1 MTIGELKDLQDEYGL
16 DDSTLI
22 FARKNEKT
30 DILLNFLEDVEIE
43 PVDYDGGY
51 KIIRGAADA
60 IILNVDDLDV

>member
-1 MTIGELKDLQDEYGL
+1 MTIGELKDLH
-16 DDSTLI
+16 STLI

>member
-16 DDSTLI
+16 DDSSLI